1 MNLHDRDIIR
11 AAKKEGRA
19 EGAREN
25 AIETAKKFLAMGLSV
40 EQVAQGTRLSVEDI
54 QNLVKE
60 KKYWFYRSIKI

>member
-11 AAKKEGRA
+11 AAKKEGA
-19 EGAREN
+19 HEN
-25 AIETAKKFLAMGLSV
+25 AIEIAKKFLSMGLSV

-60 KKYWFYRSIKI
+60 